1 MALHRN
7 DPQVEGKDACYRC
20 VTKPMETLI
29 LLSSC
34 YTEILE
40 AGKNYRGVRVGFKVI
55 HFEFFSFL
63 CFRLSRKILWLEL
76 ATINNDP
83 SVVLSFYLRTVFQ
96 LEGLLL
102 CITDMI
108 RMSQVDACSV

>member
-1 MALHRN
+1 
-7 DPQVEGKDACYRC
+7 
-20 VTKPMETLI
+20 METVI

-34 YTEILE
+34 YTEILDQE

-55 HFEFFSFL
+55 HFEFFFFL
-63 CFRLSRKILWLEL
+63 CFRFSRKILWLEL

-102 CITDMI
+102 CITDMH
-108 RMSQVDACSV
+108 RHVSG

>member
-7 DPQVEGKDACYRC
+7 DPQVEGKDAYYRC
-20 VTKPMETLI
+20 VTKPIETVI

-55 HFEFFSFL
+55 HFEFFFL
-63 CFRLSRKILWLEL
+63 FRFSRKILWLEL

-102 CITDMI
+102 CITDML
-108 RMSQVDACSV
+108 RHVSG